1 MKIQI
6 KTKRA
11 PRLKKNMSIRIFFDN
26 FVIINTMDDNNE
38 NLEKNQLVETP
49 PEVEE
54 VPEEVM
60 TAEPVAESP
69 GDLPPPVY
77 RENKTQYLII
87 GVGAVI
93 FLVIF
98 VLIIKAVFGGK
109 GAKKQVNLTYWGLWE
124 DKEVVQP
131 LIELYQQ
138 KNPNIKIS
146 YEKMSPENYREKL
159 VVRSKSGQG
168 PDIFR
173 FHNTWL
179 PEIKEVVAPLPQSI
193 MAKSE
198 FEKTFYPVQQ
208 KDLKVD
214 NYYYGL
220 PLEIDGLVLVYNKNL
235 FSKAGIAAA
244 PTTWDDITDMVP
256 KLTVKDRQ
264 GQLITSGI
272 ALGTSSNIE
281 DFSDIFGLLL
291 VQNGGSITKLNSEE
305 AAGALEIYRKFAED
319 PQGYWSD
326 AMPNSTTAFIQEKVA
341 MIIVPSWEIL
351 TIKAANPDLTIK
363 VLPVPAVPGGSSSS
377 IANYWVE
384 GVSRFSK
391 NQIEAWKFLRFL
403 TEKENLTKLYEME
416 TKFRPFGEPYSRV
429 DLASL
434 LIQNDY
440 IGAVIKQA
448 NSYVSLPLISRTYDN
463 GLNDEIIKYLE
474 NAINSTAQGVSYS
487 EALKTAS
494 QGLNQ
499 VFTKYSISQ

>member
-1 MKIQI
+1 
-6 KTKRA
+6 
-11 PRLKKNMSIRIFFDN
+11 
-26 FVIINTMDDNNE
+26 MDDNNE
-38 NLEKNQLVETP
+38 NLKENQYPL
-49 PEVEE
+49 EVEE
-54 VPEEVM
+54 VPEEV
-60 TAEPVAESP
+60 TAV
-69 GDLPPPVY
+69 DNLPPPVY
-77 RENKTQYLII
+77 QENKGQYLMI

-93 FLVIF
+93 FLVILI
-98 VLIIKAVFGGK
+98 LIIKAIFGGK
-109 GAKKQVNLTYWGLWE
+109 GVKKEVSLTYWGLWE

-131 LIELYQQ
+131 LINLYQQ
-138 KNPNIKIS
+138 KNPNIKID
-146 YEKMSPENYREKL
+146 YQKMNSVSYREKL
-159 VVRSKSGQG
+159 VVRGKAGQG

-193 MAKSE
+193 MANSE

-208 KDLKVD
+208 KDLKVG

-220 PLEIDGLVLVYNKNL
+220 PLEIDGLVLVYNENL
-235 FSKAGIAAA
+235 FKKAGIAAV

-256 KLTVKDRQ
+256 KLTVKDKT

-281 DFSDIFGLLL
+281 HFSDIFGLLL
-291 VQNGGSITKLNSEE
+291 IQNGGSITRLNSEE
-305 AAGALEIYRKFAED
+305 AAGALEIYRKFSEE
-319 PQGYWSD
+319 PQVYWSD
-326 AMPNSTTAFIQEKVA
+326 AMPNSLTAFIQEKVA
-341 MIIVPSWEIL
+341 MIIVPSWEIV
-351 TIKAANPDLTIK
+351 TIRSANPDLNLK

-403 TEKENLTKLYEME
+403 IEKENLTKLYEME
-416 TKFRPFGEPYSRV
+416 TKFRPYGEPYSRV

-434 LIQNDY
+434 LVQDSY

-448 NSYVSLPLISRTYDN
+448 NNYISLPLISRTYDN
-463 GLNDEIIKYLE
+463 GLNDEIIKYIE
-474 NAINSTAQGVSYS
+474 NAVNSTIQGISYS

-494 QGLNQ
+494 QGLDQ
-499 VFTKYSISQ
+499 VFTKYNIGQ